1 MNKIRYFDHAA
12 TTAVSEEV
20 LKEMLPYFSIEYGNP
35 SSIYSIG
42 RNAKRAIEE
51 ARLRVAL
58 AINSNTKEIYFTGC
72 GSESDNISLKGVAY
86 ANKEKGNHI
95 ITTKIEHPAI
105 LNTCKSLEKEGFNV
119 TYLDV
124 DEDGLIDIEDLKNRI
139 TDSTILISVMF
150 ANNEIG
156 TIQPIKEIGKIAK
169 ERNILFHTDSVQAV
183 GNVKIDV
190 KEMNIDLLSMSA
202 HKFYGPKGVG
212 AIYIREGV
220 KCNKLQD
227 GGHQEK
233 DRRAGTENVA
243 GIVGLGKAIQIVDY
257 NLEAYNKKMKDLRDY
272 YEAQVEKSIP
282 YVKINGNR
290 EKRLPGNS
298 NISFEFIDGEAL
310 LLNLDINGICAS
322 TGSAC
327 SSGQEAPSHVLTA
340 IGLTESIAKGSLR
353 VTFGKE
359 NTKEDVDYLVKSLVE
374 IIDNLRNM
382 SCEYKEFIKRE
393 TKN

>member
-35 SSIYSIG
+35 SSLYSIG
-42 RNAKRAIEE
+42 RNSKRAIEE
-51 ARLRVAL
+51 ARSRVAL
-58 AINSNTKEIYFTGC
+58 AINSDVKEIYFTSC
-72 GSESDNISLKGVAY
+72 GSESDNISLKGIAY
-86 ANKEKGNHI
+86 ANRERGNHI

-124 DEDGLIDIEDLKNRI
+124 DEDGLISIEDLESKI
-139 TDSTILISVMF
+139 TDKTILISVMF

-156 TIQPIKEIGKIAK
+156 TIQPIKEIGRIAK
-169 ERNILFHTDSVQAV
+169 ERDILFHTDSVQAV

-212 AIYIREGV
+212 AIYIKKGV

-243 GIVGLGKAIQIVDY
+243 GIVGLGKAIQIAYSSLEEY
-257 NLEAYNKKMKDLRDY
+257 NNKIKDLRDY
-272 YEAQVEKSIP
+272 YEMQIEKNVP
-282 YVKINGNR
+282 YVKINGHR

-298 NISFEFIDGEAL
+298 NISFKFVDGEAL
-310 LLNLDINGICAS
+310 LLNLDMNGICAS

-327 SSGQEAPSHVLTA
+327 SSGSSNPSHVLLA
-340 IGLTESIAKGSLR
+340 IGLPDSIAKGSLR
-353 VTFGKE
+353 ITFGKE
-359 NTKEDVDYLVKSLVE
+359 NTKEDVDYLVMSLIKIV
-374 IIDNLRNM
+374 DNLRNM
-382 SCEYKEFIKRE
+382 SSEYKQFLKEAKS
-393 TKN
+393 